1 MREHEVIHT
10 DEGPAALGP
19 YSQATKL
26 PVVPGMSLVFVAG
39 QIALDPATGEL
50 IDGSAGE
57 QAHRVMQNVQVIL
70 EEAGSSLNQ
79 VLKTTIFLTSM
90 DLFAEVNEA
99 YGSYFVDAPPAR
111 ATVAVAGLPKSVEVE
126 IEVMGYC

>member
-1 MREHEVIHT
+1 MRVHEVIHT

-111 ATVAVAGLPKSVEVE
+111 ATVAVAGLPKSVEVG

>member
-1 MREHEVIHT
+1 MRVHEVIHT

-26 PVVPGMSLVFVAG
+26 PVGDRSLVFVAG
-39 QIALDPATGEL
+39 QIALDPATDEL

-90 DLFAEVNEA
+90 DLFGEVNEA

-111 ATVAVAGLPKSVEVE
+111 ATVAVAGLPKSVKVE

>member
-1 MREHEVIHT
+1 VRVHEVIHT

>member
-1 MREHEVIHT
+1 MRVHEVIHT

-79 VLKTTIFLTSM
+79 VLKTTIFRV
-90 DLFAEVNEA
+90 FPC
-99 YGSYFVDAPPAR
+99 F
-111 ATVAVAGLPKSVEVE
+111 
-126 IEVMGYC
+126 

>member
-1 MREHEVIHT
+1 VIHT

>member
-1 MREHEVIHT
+1 MRVHEVIHT
-10 DEGPAALGP
+10 DKGPAALGP

>member
-1 MREHEVIHT
+1 
-10 DEGPAALGP
+10 
-19 YSQATKL
+19 L
-26 PVVPGMSLVFVAG
+26 PVGDMSLVFVAG
-39 QIALDPATGEL
+39 QISLDPATGEL

-111 ATVAVAGLPKSVEVE
+111 ATVAVAGLPKSVKVE

>member
-1 MREHEVIHT
+1 VRVHEVIHT
-10 DEGPAALGP
+10 DKGPAALGP

>member
-1 MREHEVIHT
+1 MRVHEVIHT

-50 IDGSAGE
+50 IDGSVGE

>member
-1 MREHEVIHT
+1 MRVHEVIHT

-111 ATVAVAGLPKSVEVE
+111 ATVAVDGLPKSVEVE

>member
-1 MREHEVIHT
+1 MRVHEVIHT

-111 ATVAVAGLPKSVEVE
+111 ATVAVAGLPKSVEGE